1 MKRLLMT
8 LAATAG
14 LSGAFA
20 DSTWILDSAT
30 PTGWFTEAAW
40 SVYPPSGRVTLGK
53 SGFANIFLEAGN
65 AVDGLTDIV
74 TGVKDVPLVF
84 QVRKGASLTFTGTM
98 TAAGDNPT
106 NVIDFAGGT
115 VRGNSFQP
123 GPGMNALD
131 RVFVTNG
138 ADVAFA
144 SLSCGRLGPVDLL
157 VDGARLAVTNGAL
170 VVGRADKD
178 VGARAF
184 LRKAALTSGDMTVQ
198 VGGKVGMEASSADL
212 NGHCALK
219 YGGGELHVTNVA
231 LRGIGTAAAF
241 SLGSAK
247 AVNAEPV
254 IFEICG
260 EASSVSGFRGFTAN
274 NNVRYVQRDGT
285 VDFTLSA
292 KAQVTVAGLAGS
304 VQALEVSGGLFAVTN
319 ENVNGSG
326 TILMQT
332 AGRATF
338 RQTGGTV
345 RTYGV
350 RFAGT
355 GAENPRYEISG
366 GTFQAIGAIQNLA
379 TTVGLTSDSTAAH
392 NGTFSI
398 VGGSPTVRV
407 QRVGNYNKTD
417 GQPQLEYVICTNG
430 VAPIVLEETSVSVYN
445 HVNGYFTIRPQGGV
459 QVLHGDTV
467 TLLDGSARGDKL
479 TCKDVGAGGT
489 IFPAAELWSPPEKTS
504 NLAAVE
510 VTLNAAAEVAAGADL
525 GAGRSRGWL
534 RLPKVRHGITRS
546 VVVKLALVPQGGTTR
561 DELVA
566 GFAAAGYEAG
576 TIDED
581 GYDVFLSIP
590 AERLTDR
597 SEADRLV
604 FDFSEYP
611 TPEAVRAE
619 TPVVRALVTKATA
632 EKAGLGMLLL
642 IR

>member
-1 MKRLLMT
+1 MKSLLMT

-40 SVYPPSGRVTLGK
+40 SVYPPSGKVTLGK
-53 SGFANIFLEAGN
+53 KGFANIFLEAGD

-74 TGVKDVPLVF
+74 TGVVGVPLVF

-98 TAAGDNPT
+98 TAAGNNPT

-123 GPGMNALD
+123 GPGMSALD

-184 LRKAALTSGDMTVQ
+184 LRKAALTSGGLTVQ

-212 NGHCALK
+212 NGSCALE

-231 LRGIGTAAAF
+231 LRGLATASAF

-285 VDFTLSA
+285 VDFTLPA

-467 TLLDGSARGDKL
+467 TLLDGSARGAKL

-489 IFPAAELWSPPEKTS
+489 IFPAAELWRPPEETS
-504 NLAAVE
+504 NLATVE
-510 VTLNAAAEVAAGADL
+510 VALNAAAEVADGATL
-525 GAGRSRGWL
+525 GTGRSRGWL
-534 RLPKVRHGITRS
+534 RLPKVRHGITQS
-546 VVVKLALVPQGGTTR
+546 IVVKLALVPQGETTL

-576 TIDED
+576 TIAED
-581 GYDVFLSIP
+581 GYNVSLSIP
-590 AERLTDR
+590 AERLADR
-597 SEADRLV
+597 SAAERLV
-604 FDFSEYP
+604 FDFCEYP

-619 TPVVRALVTKATA
+619 TPVVRARVTKATA
-632 EKAGLGMLLL
+632 EKAGLGLLLL